1 MSESWRHQSDTE
13 RLCDLTFHSQEL
25 EAVGILREDPR
36 LANLV
41 EMLRRLDPAGFGID
55 NVKLEQDQFAK

>member
-1 MSESWRHQSDTE
+1 MLCGSVWSQSETDN
-13 RLCDLTFHSQEL
+13 LTAHFLQEL

-55 NVKLEQDQFAK
+55 NVKLEQDQFSK